1 MLLHRTR
8 ADFRP
13 VEGASYPME
22 RAFHGDGADAARLT
36 ILATHLFDRARH
48 GLMLAAASPDHLFI
62 APLSRDGAAAFAEAA
77 FQHEEVARRALPHV
91 VYFIEEGS
99 LLPTPREWVA
109 SERRFA

>member
-8 ADFRP
+8 ADFRD
-13 VEGASYPME
+13 VEGGAFPME

-48 GLMLAAASPDHLFI
+48 GLMMAAASPDHLFI
-62 APLSRDGAAAFAEAA
+62 APLNLDAADSFAQAAFS
-77 FQHEEVARRALPHV
+77 HEEVAARALPHV
-91 VYFIEEGS
+91 VYFIKEGS
-99 LLPTPREWVA
+99 LDATPREWVA

>member
-8 ADFRP
+8 AEFRT
-13 VEGASYPME
+13 VEDAAFPLE

-62 APLSRDGAAAFAEAA
+62 APLNLEAADAFAEAA
-77 FQHEEVARRALPHV
+77 FSDREAAQRALPQV

-99 LLPTPREWVA
+99 LDATPREWIA
-109 SERRFA
+109 TDRRFA